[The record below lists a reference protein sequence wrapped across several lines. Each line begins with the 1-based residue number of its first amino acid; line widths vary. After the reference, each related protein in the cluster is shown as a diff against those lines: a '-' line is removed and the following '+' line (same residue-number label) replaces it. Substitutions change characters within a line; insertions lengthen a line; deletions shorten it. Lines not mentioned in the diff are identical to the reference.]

1 MQWERDFLTTIAGS
15 PTMKFSDFFLIYK
28 ANIMPRLKLN
38 TWRFNEYII
47 RDCLCQRQAE
57 Y

>member
-15 PTMKFSDFFLIYK
+15 PTMKFSDFFLVYK

-38 TWRFNEYII
+38 TWRFNAYII